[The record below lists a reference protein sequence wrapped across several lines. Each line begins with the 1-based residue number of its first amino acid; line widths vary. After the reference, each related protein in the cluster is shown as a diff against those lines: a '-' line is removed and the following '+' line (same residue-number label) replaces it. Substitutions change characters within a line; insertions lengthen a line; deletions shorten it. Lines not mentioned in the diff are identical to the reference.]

1 MKASEPRA
9 WLPPDALSSERVGP
23 LIAGIV
29 KDWSDHWFAK
39 AEASVASFYQ
49 DDWPRRS
56 ADAGW
61 RSCSGVASLSLTPLG
76 EIAIVGAMLATNVP
90 QGSIGPSDRKVIE
103 HLAIACADDLLRRLG
118 KLALGPNPIPP
129 IDGSPIDLE
138 DCTLWDISLGARKGV
153 LKLALAGDAALQ
165 MIKRQLPKAPTTR
178 IDPLTKGLAK
188 QRVEVAADLG
198 RSRLSLAELEDL
210 AIGDVLV
217 LDRLAAHPVPLLVEG
232 APSSLRASLESE
244 GERPLLILASPGKR
258 HV

>member
-9 WLPPDALSSERVGP
+9 WLPPDALSSERVRP
-23 LIAGIV
+23 LLAGII
-29 KDWSDHWFAK
+29 KDWSGHWFAR
-39 AEASVASFYQ
+39 AEASAASFYQ

-76 EIAIVGAMLATNVP
+76 EVAIAGAMLAANVP
-90 QGSIGPSDRKVIE
+90 QGSIGPSDRQVIE
-103 HLAIACADDLLRRLG
+103 HLAIACADDLLKRIGRI
-118 KLALGPNPIPP
+118 ALGPSAVPP
-129 IDGSPIDLE
+129 IEGSPIDLE
-138 DCTLWDISLGARKGV
+138 DCTWWDVSLGARKGV
-153 LKLALAGDAALQ
+153 LKLALVGDAALQ
-165 MIKRQLPKAPTTR
+165 MIKRQLPKAPTTL
-178 IDPLTKGLAK
+178 IDPVAKGLAK

-217 LDRLAAHPVPLLVEG
+217 LDRLAAQPVPLLIEG
-232 APSSLRASLESE
+232 APSPLRASLESE